1 MIRPGTRVLVV
12 LAGLIAAMAGALS
25 LVARTYGDRLWI
37 RDRELAMPTAR
48 FPRCALDALA
58 HTDGASVL
66 RNQDLAGG
74 VVFEAAPEL
83 LPDVIGQLYIVR
95 LGAVRIRLG
104 SRSAFTPAQER
115 AADALLLALSN
126 ALRRDCAP

>member
-1 MIRPGTRVLVV
+1 MIRRGTRVLVV
-12 LAGLIAAMAGALS
+12 LAGVIAAMAGALT
-25 LVARTYGDRLWI
+25 LIARSYGDRLWI
-37 RDRELAMPTAR
+37 RDRELAVPTAR

-58 HTDGASVL
+58 HTDGATVL

-74 VVFEAAPEL
+74 VVFEAAPGA
-83 LPDVIGQLYIVR
+83 LPDVVGQLYRVR
-95 LGAVRIRLG
+95 AGVVRIRLG

-126 ALRRDCAP
+126 AVRRDCAP